1 MRYMSRPN
9 RWLLRGVAAL
19 VILLALAIA
28 AFFVW
33 VYVYDIPV
41 GS

>member
-1 MRYMSRPN
+1 MRYMSRRS
-9 RWLLRGVAAL
+9 RWLLRGIAAL